1 MELDVSRLLD
11 QTVTVFNRLSARESG
26 GKQDAYIPTVLHPA
40 SWSAQV
46 ERSTD
51 SSGTVHRTRSV
62 RIQVPDSTA
71 EYLPYAEW
79 AERAA
84 ESDLAGVYTL
94 SLGDFA
100 ARGEV
105 PVTGRL
111 SRSEVVA
118 AVKDYPHCEIEAVQ
132 DCRSGGAAS
141 VGGAVGKYA
150 AVVFAQGV

>member
-1 MELDVSRLLD
+1 MELDISKLLD
-11 QTVTVFNRLSARESG
+11 RTVTVFNRLSAKDSG
-26 GKQDAYIPTVLHPA
+26 ERADVYIPTVLFPA
-40 SWSAQV
+40 SWSATW

-51 SSGTVHRTRSV
+51 SGGVVHRTRSV

-79 AERAA
+79 VEKAA
-84 ESDLAGVYTL
+84 ESDLTGVYTL

-118 AVKDYPHCEIEAVQ
+118 ALRPYPYCEINAVQ

-141 VGGAVGKYA
+141 VGGEVGKYA
-150 AVVFAQGV
+150 AVVFAQGI